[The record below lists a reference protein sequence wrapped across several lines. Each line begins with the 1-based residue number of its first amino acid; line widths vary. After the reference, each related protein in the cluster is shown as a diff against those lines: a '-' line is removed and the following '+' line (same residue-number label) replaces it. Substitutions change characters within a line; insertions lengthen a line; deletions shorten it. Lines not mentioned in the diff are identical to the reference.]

1 MDLSFFLKRG
11 RVGGYVS
18 FWRKEVVLLSVVR
31 ITCATKTKTFR
42 QTTYYNKKKK
52 GGAQLCV

>member
-1 MDLSFFLKRG
+1 MLEERDDSSQCGALTF
-11 RVGGYVS
+11 
-18 FWRKEVVLLSVVR
+18 
-31 ITCATKTKTFR
+31 ATKTKTFRQTTFRQTTFR

>member
-1 MDLSFFLKRG
+1 MLEERDDSSQCGALTF
-11 RVGGYVS
+11 
-18 FWRKEVVLLSVVR
+18 
-31 ITCATKTKTFR
+31 AMKTKTFR